1 MKKKDQI
8 VLNISKNS
16 KNIIEMIDN
25 EKFLGLNNPETS
37 RTDLFL
43 FAMAL
48 GLETDITTPL
58 LNKEGLSRTSYLT
71 IKDEALLYSTF
82 INKMEN
88 KNNLEECTEKNKV
101 FELAE
106 EYANTGFELIKN
118 MMDTKS
124 EQINMLEMIKELDDK
139 YDEIYKE
146 E

>member
-1 MKKKDQI
+1 
-8 VLNISKNS
+8 
-16 KNIIEMIDN
+16 
-25 EKFLGLNNPETS
+25 
-37 RTDLFL
+37 
-43 FAMAL
+43 MAL
-48 GLETDITTPL
+48 GLETYITTPL

>member
-58 LNKEGLSRTSYLT
+58 LNKEGLIRTSYLT

-82 INKMEN
+82 I
-88 KNNLEECTEKNKV
+88 T
-101 FELAE
+101 FEL
-106 EYANTGFELIKN
+106 
-118 MMDTKS
+118 
-124 EQINMLEMIKELDDK
+124 MLKLR
-139 YDEIYKE
+139 
-146 E
+146 